1 MRDEKELTL
10 HRASRKQFFKRPEV
24 VLVLSYVIAAIIW
37 EAVANALI
45 PKLPVGADTKTTI
58 IQWEPWAFMSLSV
71 VFLFFFIRRIWF
83 LRFKKSRELLHSYL
97 GNSPTVHYELRALDS
112 GFCVDWVSTNCERI
126 LGYSTDEVMARG
138 WWLNNIHPKDVKT
151 VKKTALRGL
160 EEEQFVYEYR
170 FRHQH
175 GHYIWVR
182 DEVRRSSQK
191 PLRFQGSW
199 TNISADYHD
208 TTSINSGNSSEHDLL
223 SGIAL
228 LDKHRQVIAIDTPF
242 TEISGL
248 SESRCLNSKLE
259 ELLAASEFDDIDG
272 DFPYNQSILI
282 VGRNTDKQRYCATL
296 TVREAP
302 LSFPGDAAYIATLSD
317 VTRMKLQQRQLQKLA
332 FFNELTGLPNS
343 NSLALDLAKLLE
355 DLPSDRLA
363 AVIVMNVNHFHQVND
378 RYGHNIGDKILQRL
392 ALRLK
397 KTVPSGTKLYNLSG
411 DEFAIVLNQVAEYI
425 DIQNI
430 ILKIQTAYEPPFLL
444 SGNDRQVQLTAS
456 IGASV
461 YPLDG
466 YNAEKLLAQANL
478 AMNSAKDEH
487 NENNTYFKQELETR
501 SYDEIQLEE
510 NVHSVLQTDQMQLV
524 YQPVLNMQKQV
535 VGVEALLRWE
545 HPDLGTLKPDQFLP
559 QFDANDMLD
568 TLGVW
573 VVEQVIEQI
582 ALWQEQNIIPGKVG
596 INLATEQISHQL
608 YQTVSQFV
616 THKPELAEKLE
627 FDLSESSLHEP
638 LRHTLEIIE
647 QLHQLGITL
656 VIDRF
661 GKGVASILH
670 LKTMPVSK
678 IKIERDFIR
687 DLDTNERSRNLVRA
701 IILMT
706 SELGL
711 KVQAVGVERQT
722 QLDTLGELGCH
733 YWQGELY
740 KLPQTADTVFTQDPD
755 QDGLQLT
762 PHKPE

>member
-1 MRDEKELTL
+1 MRDERELTL
-10 HRASRKQFFKRPEV
+10 HRASHKRFFKRPEV
-24 VLVLSYVIAAIIW
+24 VLALSYIIAAIVW
-37 EAVANALI
+37 EISTNALI
-45 PKLPVGADTKTTI
+45 PKLPVEADIKTTL
-58 IQWEPWAFMSLSV
+58 IQWEPWAFVALSV

-112 GFCVDWVSTNCERI
+112 GGFCVDWVSTNCERI
-126 LGYSTDEVMARG
+126 LGYSTEEVVAPG
-138 WWLNNIHPKDVKT
+138 WWLNNIHPNDVKT
-151 VKKTALRGL
+151 VKKTALRGF
-160 EEEQFVYEYR
+160 EEEQFVCEYR
-170 FRHQH
+170 FRHQQ
-175 GHYIWVR
+175 GHYVWVR

-199 TNISADYHD
+199 TNISADYYD
-208 TTSINSGNSSEHDLL
+208 TTSINSGKNSEHDVL

-228 LDKHRQVIAIDTPF
+228 LDGRRRVIAIDTPF
-242 TEISGL
+242 TDISGL
-248 SESRCLNSKLE
+248 NESACLNSRLE
-259 ELLAASEFDDIDG
+259 ELLSATEIDDIDG
-272 DFPYNQSILI
+272 GFPCNQSILI
-282 VGRNTDKQRYCATL
+282 VGRDIDNQRYSAIL

-302 LSFPGDAAYIATLSD
+302 ASFPGEAAYIATLSD

-332 FFNELTGLPNS
+332 FFNDLTGLPNS
-343 NSLALDLAKLLE
+343 NSLALDLTRLLDE
-355 DLPSDRLA
+355 LPSDRLA

-378 RYGHNIGDKILQRL
+378 QYGHHIGDKILQRL

-397 KTVPSGTKLYNLSG
+397 KAVPFGTKLYNLGG
-411 DEFAIVLNQVAEYI
+411 DEFAVVLNHIVEYI

-430 ILKIQTAYEPPFLL
+430 ILEIQAAYEPPFIL
-444 SGNDRQVQLTAS
+444 SDSQRQVQLAAS

-466 YNAEKLLAQANL
+466 YDAEKLLAQANL

-487 NENNTYFKQELETR
+487 NESSTYFKQELETR

-510 NVHSVLQTDQMQLV
+510 DVRSVLQTGQMQLV
-524 YQPVLNMQKQV
+524 YQPVLNMQHQV

-545 HPDLGTLKPDQFLP
+545 HPDLGSLKPDQFLP
-559 QFDANDMLD
+559 QFDANGMLD

-582 ALWQEQNIIPGKVG
+582 DLWQEQNTVPGKIG
-596 INLATEQISHQL
+596 INLATEQISQKL

-616 THKPELAEKLE
+616 KKTPKLAAKLE
-627 FDLSESSLHEP
+627 FDLSESSLQEP
-638 LRHTLEIIE
+638 LPHTLEIIE
-647 QLHQLGITL
+647 KLHQLGITL

-661 GKGVASILH
+661 GKGVASMLH

-678 IKIERDFIR
+678 IKIEREFIR

-701 IILMT
+701 VIRMT

-711 KVQAVGVERQT
+711 EVQAVGVENQA
-722 QLDTLGELGCH
+722 QLDTLAEFGCH
-733 YWQGELY
+733 YWQGKLY
-740 KLPQTADTVFTQDPD
+740 MLPQTADTVFTQD
-755 QDGLQLT
+755 T
-762 PHKPE
+762 N